1 MAKIMA
7 ILGAILGKVKTFLAA
22 NKKLLVI
29 LGAVTAA
36 LGVLAGAATVLQK
49 RFGIFGTLKR
59 KALTLAEKVKT
70 TLGKVGKKPAGTN
83 PSDDF
88 PDDFIGE
95 NPDNDL
101 TD

>member
-1 MAKIMA
+1 MAKFKA
-7 ILGAILGKVKTFLAA
+7 ILGTILGKVKTFLAA

-29 LGAVTAA
+29 LGAILGA
-36 LGVLAGAATVLQK
+36 LGLFAGAATVLQK
-49 RFGIFGTLKR
+49 RFGVFGTLKS
-59 KALTLAEKVKT
+59 KALTVAEKVKT

-88 PDDFIGE
+88 IGE
-95 NPDNDL
+95 NPDDDL